1 MSRRLA
7 EAGFEV
13 VPQSAEADL
22 YVLNTCSVTHV
33 ADAKGRQWLGGA
45 RRRNPQAKVIATGCY
60 ATRAT
65 GEVEALKSV
74 DAVVLNRDKGRLA
87 EVASELMADWE
98 GGSPVSYPGCEGGG
112 EEQGFRE
119 DTGRV

>member
-13 VPQSAEADL
+13 VPQSAAADL

-74 DAVVLNRDKGRLA
+74 DVVVLNRNKGRLA

-98 GGSPVSYPGCEGGG
+98 GRESPGLLSRMRGGWG
-112 EEQGFRE
+112 GA
-119 DTGRV
+119 GLS

>member
-65 GEVEALKSV
+65 GEVEALESV

-98 GGSPVSYPGCEGGG
+98 KGSPGLLSRMRGGWG
-112 EEQGFRE
+112 GA
-119 DTGRV
+119 GLS